1 MAFFITDKCIGC
13 TVCDTNC
20 PTDTISGQR
29 NQLYTIHPE
38 DCIDC
43 GVCAIYCPVDAIMD
57 PDGNIVKRIKPRD
70 IPKAKVDPD
79 FCTGCDYCI
88 EICPEDCISL
98 VPRDEEDANAH
109 MGQLVAVV
117 NEKKCVSCKL
127 CEMVCAKNAI
137 WVDRDTPYIKR
148 PIEMY

>member
-1 MAFFITDKCIGC
+1 
-13 TVCDTNC
+13 
-20 PTDTISGQR
+20 
-29 NQLYTIHPE
+29 
-38 DCIDC
+38 
-43 GVCAIYCPVDAIMD
+43 MD

-98 VPRDEEDANAH
+98 VPREETDENSH

>member
-13 TVCDTNC
+13 TVCATNC
-20 PTDTISGQR
+20 PTDTISGER
-29 NQLYTIHPE
+29 NQLYIIDPT

-57 PDGNIVKRIKPRD
+57 PDGVIVHRMKPRD

-98 VPRDEEDANAH
+98 VTRENPDAAH
-109 MGQLVAVV
+109 MGQLLAVV
-117 NEKKCVSCKL
+117 NEKKCISCKL

-137 WVDRDTPYIKR
+137 WVDRDTPHIKR
-148 PIEMY
+148 PISMY